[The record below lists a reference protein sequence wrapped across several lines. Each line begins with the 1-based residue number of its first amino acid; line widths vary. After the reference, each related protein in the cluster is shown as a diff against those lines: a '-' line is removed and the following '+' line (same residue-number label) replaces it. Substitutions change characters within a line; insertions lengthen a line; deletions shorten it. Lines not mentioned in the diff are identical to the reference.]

1 MFHADAI
8 SDFDHGDRPAIAYCR
23 QTGHCIAFDAAAA
36 MMAKAVIVSACFA
49 LAHCYAPVSSFQPH
63 AACADRRRSPSRQP
77 PPPPLPPPP
86 PPTTSSICRQM
97 IGTGFNFD
105 DGDQILVSAQKPLG
119 IILEEKE
126 EGGGCVVAEFAD
138 PSTSAVAKAGVEVG
152 DWLQAINNADVSKA
166 SIEEVMKRI
175 ITAPK
180 VVNLRFQRPWRERE

>member
-1 MFHADAI
+1 
-8 SDFDHGDRPAIAYCR
+8 
-23 QTGHCIAFDAAAA
+23 
-36 MMAKAVIVSACFA
+36 MMARAIYACFA
-49 LAHCYAPVSSFQPH
+49 LAHCSALVSSFRPH
-63 AACADRRRSPSRQP
+63 TACGDRLRSLVHQ
-77 PPPPLPPPP
+77 PPLPPPN
-86 PPTTSSICRQM
+86 PTTSSSCRQM

-126 EGGGCVVAEFAD
+126 EGGEGGGCVVAEFAD

-166 SIEEVMKRI
+166 SIEEVIERI

>member
-1 MFHADAI
+1 M
-8 SDFDHGDRPAIAYCR
+8 PMPTAIAYCR

-36 MMAKAVIVSACFA
+36 MMAKAVIVFACFA
-49 LAHCYAPVSSFQPH
+49 LAHCYALVSSFQPH
-63 AACADRRRSPSRQP
+63 TACADRRRLPSLHQP
-77 PPPPLPPPP
+77 PPTS
-86 PPTTSSICRQM
+86 PPTTSSLCRQM

-119 IILEEKE
+119 IILEEKEAKEGE

>member
-1 MFHADAI
+1 
-8 SDFDHGDRPAIAYCR
+8 
-23 QTGHCIAFDAAAA
+23 
-36 MMAKAVIVSACFA
+36 MAKAVIVFACFA
-49 LAHCYAPVSSFQPH
+49 LAHSYALVSSFQPH
-63 AACADRRRSPSRQP
+63 TACADRRRLPSLHQP
-77 PPPPLPPPP
+77 PPPP
-86 PPTTSSICRQM
+86 PPTTSSTCRQM

-119 IILEEKE
+119 IVLEEKE
-126 EGGGCVVAEFAD
+126 EGGEGGGCVVAEFAD

-180 VVNLRFQRPWRERE
+180 VVNLRVQRPWRERE

>member
-1 MFHADAI
+1 
-8 SDFDHGDRPAIAYCR
+8 
-23 QTGHCIAFDAAAA
+23 
-36 MMAKAVIVSACFA
+36 
-49 LAHCYAPVSSFQPH
+49 
-63 AACADRRRSPSRQP
+63 
-77 PPPPLPPPP
+77 
-86 PPTTSSICRQM
+86 M

-119 IILEEKE
+119 MILEEKE
-126 EGGGCVVAEFAD
+126 EGGEGGGCVVAEFAD